1 MEGRDTSI
9 SHKAGHGG
17 FFLLIAS
24 IRTPKKPLTRLI
36 IGGTVIFMKITFD
49 PAKRAATLK
58 HRGLDFVD
66 VAEVFA
72 GDFVVVPDD
81 RRHYGELRLISAGF
95 GGDGLDSA
103 RRRSAHHLDEALP
116 WKRGKSLAQA
126 NGSIRMTRRR
136 SPKKCSIKQIGTTA
150 TS

>member
-1 MEGRDTSI
+1 
-9 SHKAGHGG
+9 
-17 FFLLIAS
+17 
-24 IRTPKKPLTRLI
+24 
-36 IGGTVIFMKITFD
+36 MKITFD

-95 GGDGLDSA
+95 CADG
-103 RRRSAHHLDEALP
+103 
-116 WKRGKSLAQA
+116 WW
-126 NGSIRMTRRR
+126 
-136 SPKKCSIKQIGTTA
+136 
-150 TS
+150 